1 MVSPELLRR
10 FTCFSGA
17 SEQILKQVAM
27 LSEEKNAQA
36 GDVLFREGEDA
47 THLHIV
53 VEGEVDVQYVLGDGS
68 YQTVDTLIA
77 GDLML
82 WSSLVEP
89 HTTHSMGVARTNVK
103 LVAIDAPKLRELM
116 QAEPQLGYLVMR
128 ALASAISNRLHGAR
142 LQIAAM

>member
-17 SEQILKQVAM
+17 TEQILKQVAM
-27 LSEEKNAQA
+27 MSEEKLARE

-47 THLHIV
+47 THLNLV

-77 GDLML
+77 GDLMV

-103 LVAIDAPKLRELM
+103 LVAIDAPKFRELM
-116 QAEPQLGYLVMR
+116 QAEPRLGYLVMS
-128 ALASAISNRLHGAR
+128 ALASAIAHRLHGAR

>member
-10 FTCFSGA
+10 FTCLSGA

-53 VEGEVDVQYVLGDGS
+53 VEGEVEIQYVLGDGS

-103 LVAIDAPKLRELM
+103 LVAIDAPKLREMM
-116 QAEPQLGYLVMR
+116 QAEPELGYLVMR
-128 ALASAISNRLHGAR
+128 ALASAIANRLHGAR

>member
-10 FTCFSGA
+10 FTCLSGA

-27 LSEEKNAQA
+27 LSEEKNARA

-53 VEGEVDVQYVLGDGS
+53 VEGEVDIQYVLGDGS

-116 QAEPQLGYLVMR
+116 QAEPQLGYLVMS
-128 ALASAISNRLHGAR
+128 ALAAAIANRLHGAR
-142 LQIAAM
+142 LRIAAM

>member
-10 FTCFSGA
+10 YNCLSGA
-17 SEQILKQVAM
+17 DEQMLKQVAM
-27 LSEEKNAQA
+27 LSEEKIARA
-36 GDVLFREGEDA
+36 GDVLFREGQDA

-53 VEGEVDVQYVLGDGS
+53 VEGEVDIQYVLGDGS

-77 GDLML
+77 GDLMV

-89 HTTHSMGVARTNVK
+89 HMTHSMGVARTQVK
-103 LVAIDAPKLRELM
+103 LVAIDAPRLRELM
-116 QAEPQLGYLVMR
+116 QAEPRFGFLLMR
-128 ALASAISNRLHGAR
+128 SLASAIAHRLHGAR